1 MAFASVSGLASGLDT
16 ATIINQLMQLEAIP
30 QNRLRAKAAVQE
42 GSVISLQG
50 LNSKFASLTTKAE
63 ELADPSA
70 WAPLTASSSNEDV
83 TVKAESGASAG
94 TYEVTVK
101 QRARA
106 HQLTFTATA
115 ALDARVTPTGS
126 TKVSLDLQDGEGPV
140 LLETGDAT
148 LQGLVDAL
156 NGADTGVRATT
167 IKLDDGTYRLR
178 VQSAETG
185 LESDFTL
192 KNEDGTDL
200 LGGATEV
207 LGQDAQVIIGVDT
220 LSSASNTFADII
232 DGVDF
237 TIGAEVE
244 LNKSFDITVSRDSA
258 GMADDVKSLVDSIN
272 AALSQIDNLTSYDST
287 TKEAGPFVG
296 DTLLR
301 SLRANLVTSIYP
313 SDGGSMAD
321 LGIELDGEGRLVF
334 DAEAF
339 KAAYETDPAAIAAQ
353 FTEGDTAGF
362 AARIATVADTASDS
376 VDGTLTLAI
385 KGRENTIDRL
395 EDSIADWDVR
405 LEMRRQTMTRQ
416 FTAMETALSQMQSQG
431 QWLAGQIASL
441 PQIKTD

>member
-30 QNRLRAKAAVQE
+30 QNRLQAKAAVQE
-42 GSVISLQG
+42 GAVISLQG

-63 ELADPSA
+63 ELANPDA
-70 WAPLTASSSNEDV
+70 WAPLTASSSNEHV
-83 TVKAESGASAG
+83 TVTAESGASAG
-94 TYEVTVK
+94 TYDVTVK
-101 QRARA
+101 QHAKA
-106 HQLTFTATA
+106 HQLTFTTTA
-115 ALDARVTPTGS
+115 ALDARITPTGT

-140 LLETGDAT
+140 LLDTGDGT

-192 KNEDGTDL
+192 KNQDGTDF

-207 LGQDAQVIIGVDT
+207 LGQDAQVTIGVDT
-220 LSSASNTFADII
+220 LSSASNTFTDII

-258 GMADDVKSLVDSIN
+258 GMADDVKALVDSIN

-313 SDGGSMAD
+313 SDGGSMAE
-321 LGIELDGEGRLVF
+321 LGIELDAEGRLVF

-339 KAAYETDPAAIAAQ
+339 KAAYEADPAAVAAR
-353 FTEGDTAGF
+353 FTEGDTVGF

-385 KGRENTIDRL
+385 KGRESTIDRL

-405 LEMRRQTMTRQ
+405 LEMRRLTMTRQ